1 MGFTIKEK
9 AFLLDYFRKMVK
21 QENEDRLALLC
32 TPLHRRI
39 LSQMSEPDGIGY
51 QQVYQCL
58 KIIVPNFSKS

>member
-1 MGFTIKEK
+1 
-9 AFLLDYFRKMVK
+9 VK
-21 QENEDRLALLC
+21 QENEDWPYFVPPY
-32 TPLHRRI
+32 TEEF

>member
-9 AFLLDYFRKMVK
+9 AFLLDYFRKRVK
-21 QENEDRLALLC
+21 QENEDWPYLY
-32 TPLHRRI
+32 RRI
-39 LSQMSEPDGIGY
+39 LRQMSEPDGIGY